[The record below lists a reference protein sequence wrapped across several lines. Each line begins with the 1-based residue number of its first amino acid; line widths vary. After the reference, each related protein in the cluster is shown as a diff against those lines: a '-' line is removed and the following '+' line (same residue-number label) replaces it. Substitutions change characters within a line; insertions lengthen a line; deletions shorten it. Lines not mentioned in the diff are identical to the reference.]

1 MKKKFYLIL
10 TSSVMLFFTSCNK
23 EEVKPTEPTTTTPK
37 SYSNFKITSIKLN
50 QIPFVDNTGSSW
62 DTSSGPDLFYKLTDV
77 GSNVYSTGSQF
88 DDLTSSEL
96 PLLWNFQQ
104 AFQITNLN
112 TTFFVQFYDH
122 DDLDPD
128 DYIGG
133 VGFNASLYTDTYPT
147 SIPLT
152 YNGISVIINGVWY

>member
-1 MKKKFYLIL
+1 MKRIFLMTL
-10 TSSVMLFFTSCNK
+10 LAVVTFTSCNK
-23 EEVKPTEPTTTTPK
+23 EEVKPSETTTPK
-37 SYSNFKITSIKLN
+37 SYSNFKITSIRLN

-88 DDLTSSEL
+88 DDLTSPEL
-96 PLLWNFQQ
+96 PLLWNFSQ
-104 AFQITNLN
+104 AFSITNLN

-128 DYIGG
+128 DYEL
-133 VGFNASLYTDTYPT
+133 A
-147 SIPLT
+147 PL
-152 YNGISVIINGVWY
+152 